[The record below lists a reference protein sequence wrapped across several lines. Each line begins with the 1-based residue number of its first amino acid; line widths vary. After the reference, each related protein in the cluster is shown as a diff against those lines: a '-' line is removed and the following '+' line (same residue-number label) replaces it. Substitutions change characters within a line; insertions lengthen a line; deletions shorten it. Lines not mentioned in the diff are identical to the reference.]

1 MVGSLELN
9 KVTYFR
15 DTGCLKV
22 VSLLNIRLLIASY
35 LLGTSDPNHQVM
47 SQETISHN
55 KAAINRIKKS
65 PKASIAKRI
74 GEAATWTW
82 DFIKT
87 PFT

>member
-1 MVGSLELN
+1 MPAKYG
-9 KVTYFR
+9 F
-15 DTGCLKV
+15 

-35 LLGTSDPNHQVM
+35 FLGTSDPNYQVM
-47 SQETISHN
+47 SQETMSHN
-55 KAAINRIKKS
+55 KAVIKRIKKS
-65 PKASIAKRI
+65 PNNTIAKRI

>member
-1 MVGSLELN
+1 MGFC
-9 KVTYFR
+9 Y
-15 DTGCLKV
+15 
-22 VSLLNIRLLIASY
+22 LLYLRLLIASHF
-35 LLGTSDPNHQVM
+35 LGTSDPNYQVM
-47 SQETISHN
+47 SQETMSHN
-55 KAAINRIKKS
+55 KAAMQRIKKS